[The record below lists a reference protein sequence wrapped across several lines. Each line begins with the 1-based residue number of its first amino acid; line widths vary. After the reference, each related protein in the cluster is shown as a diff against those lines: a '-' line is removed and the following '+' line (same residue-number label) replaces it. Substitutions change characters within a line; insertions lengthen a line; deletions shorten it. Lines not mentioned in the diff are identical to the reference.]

1 MAPVYIRLGRA
12 SCECEA
18 MPIARLIYVTVPAVE
33 AGEAE
38 RVWKEDCAPVM
49 IKQPGCL
56 SEELLKCT
64 DTPGEYISYS
74 EWQDEAA
81 IERYDD
87 SDAHREIERHTQRL
101 KVSQPPIVKHY
112 QVVG

>member
-1 MAPVYIRLGRA
+1 MPV
-12 SCECEA
+12 
-18 MPIARLIYVTVPAVE
+18 ARLIYVSVSPSE

-38 RVWKEDCAPVM
+38 RLWKEDCAPLM
-49 IKQPGCL
+49 IKQPGCQ
-56 SEELLKCT
+56 SEELLRCT

-81 IERYDD
+81 IKAYDG

-101 KVSQPPIVKHY
+101 KVTQPPIVKHY
-112 QVVG
+112 RVAG